1 MNQNQGAVDEAT
13 GNSNWIRSLD
23 EKLDRGLAEAL
34 NTVNTLTK
42 DVILLVSYIAELEM
56 RIKTLE
62 DDDLWED
69 WL

>member
-1 MNQNQGAVDEAT
+1 MNQNQGAVDAAT